1 MPENGISEFEL
12 SAWLLGALDPDR
24 AEELAQAVARSPA
37 LAERARARQR
47 VLERLPTLRARPMP
61 IPGSDW
67 RGQLVARRVH
77 AGNLSEDALG
87 EGLRPGDR
95 VELRGSALTDP
106 PRREL
111 VAMTRDAEGRW
122 DVVWPEHADERTPV
136 EALERDADGALK
148 VSLSASPT
156 IGTQPKRTC
165 ASDRRLST
173 TEFQPGPVEGGA
185 ARLNSWI
192 SQGTYP
198 AWPCGAMK
206 EPATSRR
213 CGNASACS
221 E

>member
-24 AEELAQAVARSPA
+24 AEELAQAVARSPV
-37 LAERARARQR
+37 LTERAQARQR
-47 VLERLPTLRARPMP
+47 VLERLPSLRARPMP

-77 AGNLSEDALG
+77 AGQLS

-95 VELRGSALTDP
+95 VELRVSALSDP
-106 PRREL
+106 DRREL
-111 VAMTRDAEGRW
+111 VAMTRDSEGRW

-156 IGTQPKRTC
+156 IGTQRWLLVFPET
-165 ASDRRLST
+165 
-173 TEFQPGPVEGGA
+173 PWPVDWSLPRA
-185 ARLNSWI
+185 VRWDQLI
-192 SQGTYP
+192 S
-198 AWPCGAMK
+198 
-206 EPATSRR
+206 RI
-213 CGNASACS
+213 SAGLVPLFTFELEVS
-221 E
+221 AP

>member
-24 AEELAQAVARSPA
+24 AAELAQAVARSPA

-47 VLERLPTLRARPMP
+47 VMERLPPLRARPMP

-77 AGNLSEDALG
+77 AGILG
-87 EGLRPGDR
+87 EEALRPGDR
-95 VELRGSALTDP
+95 VELRVSTLTDP
-106 PRREL
+106 DRREL

-136 EALERDADGALK
+136 EALERDGDGALK

-156 IGTQPKRTC
+156 LGTQRWLLVFPE
-165 ASDRRLST
+165 A
-173 TEFQPGPVEGGA
+173 PWPVDWSLPRATRWEQLIARISAGA
-185 ARLNSWI
+185 VPLF
-192 SQGTYP
+192 TF
-198 AWPCGAMK
+198 
-206 EPATSRR
+206 ELEV
-213 CGNASACS
+213 SAP
-221 E
+221 